1 MATRSNLRFPRLCK
15 CGNLLVR
22 RTTWTVHNPCR
33 RFLNCRNSHVI
44 GKRSCDSFYW
54 IDPELNN
61 GWYKNQMIELYLALN
76 PDERYEYTEQIRA
89 QDRFEM
95 LEAEYEVY
103 QIEMELKLVEA
114 EKSKSFWKKMFVVLV
129 VLFLLVKLF

>member
-1 MATRSNLRFPRLCK
+1 MATRRNLQFPRLCK
-15 CGNLLVR
+15 CGNPLVR
-22 RTTWTVHNPCR
+22 RTAWIVYNPCR
-33 RFLNCRNSHVI
+33 RFLNCRNSNVI
-44 GKRSCDSFYW
+44 GKSSCDAFSW
-54 IDPELNN
+54 IDPKLNN

-76 PDERYEYTEQIRA
+76 PDERYEFMEQIRA

-114 EKSKSFWKKMFVVLV
+114 
-129 VLFLLVKLF
+129 

>member
-1 MATRSNLRFPRLCK
+1 MATLWNLQFPTCK
-15 CGNLLVR
+15 CGISIGEANCLD
-22 RTTWTVHNPCR
+22 RTFSIPCTL
-33 RFLNCRNSHVI
+33 FSLIVAIQNVV
-44 GKRSCDSFYW
+44 GKRSYDAFYW

-76 PDERYEYTEQIRA
+76 PDERYEYMEQIRA

-103 QIEMELKLVEA
+103 QTEMELKLVEA
-114 EKSKSFWKKMFVVLV
+114 EKSKSF
-129 VLFLLVKLF
+129 